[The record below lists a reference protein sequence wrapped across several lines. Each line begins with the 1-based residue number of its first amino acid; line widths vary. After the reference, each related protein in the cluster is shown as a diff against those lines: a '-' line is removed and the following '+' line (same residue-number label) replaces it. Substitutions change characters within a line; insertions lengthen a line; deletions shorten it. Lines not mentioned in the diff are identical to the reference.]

1 MTPKTSPKST
11 KVAPG
16 PLQLWRPQ
24 LSKKKLRLLKQ
35 KWPQM
40 QPKLPQSHH
49 QVDKMDPDL
58 VNLWQPRV
66 AQDSSKSNPG
76 NRPGR
81 KKGNS
86 ADQRTPENNWD
97 TAVWRSQLSNYNY
110 YHYYYYYYDYYYY
123 YYYYYYYC

>member
-1 MTPKTSPKST
+1 MIPKTSPKST

-24 LSKKKLRLLKQ
+24 LSEKKLRTLEQ
-35 KWPQM
+35 KLAQM
-40 QPKLPQSHH
+40 RPKWPQSHH

-58 VNLWQPRV
+58 VNLWLPRV

-81 KKGNS
+81 KKETAPTNE
-86 ADQRTPENNWD
+86 RLKTNWG
-97 TAVWRSQLSNYNY
+97 TAVWRSQLNKQT
-110 YHYYYYYYDYYYY
+110 
-123 YYYYYYYC
+123 